1 MYTVELEYDHAFI
14 RTLDEKDRY
23 EDVSVIISDDG
34 RVYMIQYNEKTEK
47 NDVINMSLQQLIDL
61 YSAMDSPEGA
71 FRLEVQRGKQR

>member
-1 MYTVELEYDHAFI
+1 MFTVELEYDHAFI
-14 RTLDEKDRY
+14 RTLDEKDRF

-47 NDVINMSLQQLIDL
+47 NDVIIMSLQQLIDL

-71 FRLEVQRGKQR
+71 FKLEVQRGKQ